1 MVDTE
6 VHNTQQHRES
16 LNAIVWWLEKPG
28 AGKLDGAKNDAGKRK
43 KTLSTKHSIP
53 GRWPSAFGQFYP
65 LVVRKDE
72 DLLRRAVVR
81 TSPTAFIFKRRK
93 LLSLSLTTEV
103 ACGRHE

>member
-43 KTLSTKHSIP
+43 K
-53 GRWPSAFGQFYP
+53 R
-65 LVVRKDE
+65 
-72 DLLRRAVVR
+72 
-81 TSPTAFIFKRRK
+81 
-93 LLSLSLTTEV
+93 
-103 ACGRHE
+103 